1 MTCASRMDRTE
12 IIYGVNPVMEALR
25 AGRRNCHEV
34 MISLGRRESTA
45 AKICEEAARRRVSV
59 SFISKQEIAGLSRT
73 DKHQGVAA
81 RVDAYPYAELEQM
94 LKKSIEDAKKAF
106 ILVLDN
112 ISDPHNLGS
121 LVRTAHLMGVHGV
134 IMPRDKAV
142 GVTPAVV
149 KSSAGAT
156 EYLPIV
162 QVTNLARTLEYLKGS
177 GVWVTGVEGGGEKS
191 IYDSDFKGLNCALV
205 LGSEGSGLR
214 RLVRQLCDFITFI
227 PMEGLVSSYNVSV
240 AGALA
245 MGEVA
250 RQRR

>member
-1 MTCASRMDRTE
+1 MTRAARMERTE
-12 IIYGVNPVMEALR
+12 IIYGVNPVIEALR

-34 MISLGRRESTA
+34 MISLGRRELTV
-45 AKICEEAARRRVSV
+45 AKICEEAARRKAKVGFV
-59 SFISKQEIAGLSRT
+59 SKQEIAALSRT

-81 RVDAYPYAELEQM
+81 RVDSYPYAEFEHV
-94 LKKSIEDAKKAF
+94 LKSSVEDVKKAF

-112 ISDPHNLGS
+112 VSDPHNLGS
-121 LVRTAHLMGVHGV
+121 LIRTAHLMGVHGV
-134 IMPRDKAV
+134 IMPRDKSV

-162 QVTNLARTLEYLKGS
+162 QVTNLARTLEYLKES
-177 GVWVTGVEGGGEKS
+177 GVWVTGVEGSGEQS
-191 IYDSDFKGLNCALV
+191 IYDSNFKGLNCALV
-205 LGSEGSGLR
+205 LGSEGAGLR
-214 RLVRQLCDFITFI
+214 RLVRQLCDFIAFI
-227 PMEGLVSSYNVSV
+227 PMEGLISSYNVSV